1 MSGGHFDYS
10 QYHISYIVD
19 EIEGVLE
26 RQGKEKPKDEL
37 YMCRDYYEKYP
48 EEMYYPTYPAEVQE
62 KMREAVKQLRIAAV
76 YAQRI
81 DWMLSG
87 DDSMESFLRCL
98 EEELTD
104 LQSQTHTN

>member
-10 QYHISYIVD
+10 QNHISYIAD
-19 EIEGVLE
+19 EIEEILE
-26 RQGKEKPKDEL
+26 RQGKEKPKVEL
-37 YMCRDYYEKYP
+37 YMYKDYYEKYP
-48 EEMYYPTYPAEVQE
+48 EEMYYKTYPAEVQE
-62 KMREAVKQLRIAAV
+62 KMREAIKRIRIAVV
-76 YAQRI
+76 YVQRI

>member
-1 MSGGHFDYS
+1 MSGGHFNYS
-10 QYHISYIVD
+10 QDHIRYIAD
-19 EIEGVLE
+19 EIEEELE
-26 RQGKEKPKDEL
+26 RQGKELPKEKL
-37 YMCRDYYEKYP
+37 YMYGDYYEKYP

-87 DDSMESFLRCL
+87 DDSMESFLERL
-98 EEELTD
+98 EKELTD